1 MPGRFA
7 GKECPKSLK
16 VPRNHLSFLR
26 WTSSCAVSTRTTWAT
41 ISTPMPEVHF
51 DVNLKRRVGI
61 ERELYK
67 KLDDVARRKNTT
79 ADDLVNAWVREK
91 LKAETAS
98 EP

>member
-1 MPGRFA
+1 
-7 GKECPKSLK
+7 
-16 VPRNHLSFLR
+16 
-26 WTSSCAVSTRTTWAT
+26 
-41 ISTPMPEVHF
+41 MPEVHF